1 MNSEAD
7 GFAGRLTDRFL
18 YNGSSDAAERRKHM
32 SWHDLAGFIVILAAA
47 AAIPGPDVAAI
58 VGTGLSGG
66 LSRAFSLVIGLILGH
81 AVWLA
86 AAVTGL
92 AALAQALGG
101 TFVVIK
107 AVAVAYL
114 LYLAW
119 KLWQAPAAAPIQ
131 EEQALAAPS
140 RAGILTGLLVS
151 LSNPKALVFF
161 GAVVPS
167 ILPIERISLADFA
180 LLLVA
185 SSLTF
190 IVVFGAWAMLAAKA
204 RSALGNAARRRAFNR
219 ASALLIAGSAAAVA
233 AR

>member
-1 MNSEAD
+1 MHGEAD
-7 GFAGRLTDRFL
+7 GFL
-18 YNGSSDAAERRKHM
+18 YKGASGTAEGGSIM

-66 LSRAFSLVIGLILGH
+66 LARAFSLVMGLILGH

-101 TFVVIK
+101 AFIAIK
-107 AVAVAYL
+107 ALAVAYL

-119 KLWQAPAAAPIQ
+119 KLWTAPTAEPAQDETAVVT
-131 EEQALAAPS
+131 PS

-161 GAVVPS
+161 GAIVPN
-167 ILPIERISLADFA
+167 ILPIDRISFADFA
-180 LLLVA
+180 LLVLA

-190 IVVFGAWAMLAAKA
+190 IVVFGAWALLAAKA
-204 RSALGNAARRRAFNR
+204 RTALGNAARRRAFNR
-219 ASALLIAGSAAAVA
+219 TSALLIAGSAAAVA